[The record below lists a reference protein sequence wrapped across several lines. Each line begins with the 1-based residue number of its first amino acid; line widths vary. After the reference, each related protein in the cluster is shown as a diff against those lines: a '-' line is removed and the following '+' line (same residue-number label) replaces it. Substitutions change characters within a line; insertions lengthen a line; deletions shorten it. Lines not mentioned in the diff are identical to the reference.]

1 MCGYRCQCHPFPPL
15 DQLPDLDLT
24 ALDTR
29 LTALHNAALS
39 TTYAKQKISL
49 ENEFV
54 RFLSALPAPKML
66 FTAVPLDVCRFLVW
80 KDKGGQTQVH
90 HSSCPHLGLHGV
102 KSCHCPIRLSHK
114 TVDSL
119 IGKLRALFQSAGRQ
133 GDWNLALGLGNHA
146 ASLEVKQYLKAF
158 TSEQLQAAVTP
169 QQATPLFVNKLLS
182 RHIQRKMGVP
192 DVAAV
197 SLFTFARDHAF
208 FQTLFFSGDRANDLS
223 TIKTQ
228 EILCF
233 PQDDGLLFNHV
244 WGKTLRDGS
253 SNLFGIRR
261 HQNPALCP
269 VKAIETYMA
278 ISAELGLD
286 LSHGF
291 LFRPTTPR
299 GTIVN
304 KQVSSSAMQ
313 ARLQLYLKEASLYE
327 GETLHSF

>member
-1 MCGYRCQCHPFPPL
+1 M
-15 DQLPDLDLT
+15 
-24 ALDTR
+24 
-29 LTALHNAALS
+29 
-39 TTYAKQKISL
+39 
-49 ENEFV
+49 V
-54 RFLSALPAPKML
+54 
-66 FTAVPLDVCRFLVW
+66 
-80 KDKGGQTQVH
+80 
-90 HSSCPHLGLHGV
+90 
-102 KSCHCPIRLSHK
+102 SCHCPIRLSHK

-119 IGKLRALFQSAGRQ
+119 IGKQRALFQSAGRQ
-133 GDWNLALGLGNHA
+133 GDWNLAIGLGNHA

-169 QQATPLFVNKLLS
+169 QQATPLFVNKLLLLS

-261 HQNPALCP
+261 HQNPALLRCTWP
-269 VKAIETYMA
+269 
-278 ISAELGLD
+278 SL
-286 LSHGF
+286 LSWGCTWRS
-291 LFRPTTPR
+291 LAWIPL
-299 GTIVN
+299 
-304 KQVSSSAMQ
+304 SSHYA
-313 ARLQLYLKEASLYE
+313 ARHLCQ
-327 GETLHSF
+327 

>member
-1 MCGYRCQCHPFPPL
+1 MCGYRRQCHPFPPL

-39 TTYAKQKISL
+39 TTYTKQKISL

-102 KSCHCPIRLSHK
+102 LPLSCHCPIRLSHK

-119 IGKLRALFQSAGRQ
+119 IGKQRALFQSAGRQ
-133 GDWNLALGLGNHA
+133 GDWNLALRLGNHA

-169 QQATPLFVNKLLS
+169 QQATPLFVNKLLLLS

-208 FQTLFFSGDRANDLS
+208 FQTLFFSGD
-223 TIKTQ
+223 
-228 EILCF
+228 
-233 PQDDGLLFNHV
+233 
-244 WGKTLRDGS
+244 
-253 SNLFGIRR
+253 
-261 HQNPALCP
+261 
-269 VKAIETYMA
+269 
-278 ISAELGLD
+278 
-286 LSHGF
+286 
-291 LFRPTTPR
+291 
-299 GTIVN
+299 
-304 KQVSSSAMQ
+304 
-313 ARLQLYLKEASLYE
+313 
-327 GETLHSF
+327 